1 MAVCGYCRI
10 IWWVT
15 FGNKTGNMKLK
26 INRNAGFTL
35 VEIMIVVAIIG
46 MLAAIA
52 IPNFVKNRNTAQAN
66 SCIINMKQIDSA
78 IDQFAVE
85 NNRRDSDAFTE
96 ADIKEYIKG
105 KEMPLCPAG
114 NVAYRLGATVGAS
127 GRVTCENEN
136 STPKHKIRP

>member
-1 MAVCGYCRI
+1 
-10 IWWVT
+10 
-15 FGNKTGNMKLK
+15 MKM
-26 INRNAGFTL
+26 RTTRAAGFTL

-52 IPNFVKNRNTAQAN
+52 IPNFVKNKNTAQAN

-78 IDQFAVE
+78 IDQFSVE
-85 NNRRDSDAFTE
+85 NNKRDSDPFTE

-114 NVAYRLGATVGAS
+114 NVAYRLGGTIGAT
-127 GRVTCENEN
+127 GRVTCENE
-136 STPKHKIRP
+136 SSKPPHKIKN

>member
-1 MAVCGYCRI
+1 
-10 IWWVT
+10 
-15 FGNKTGNMKLK
+15 MKLRT
-26 INRNAGFTL
+26 NRAAGFTL

-52 IPNFVKNRNTAQAN
+52 IPNFVKNKNTAQAN

-78 IDQFAVE
+78 IDQFSVE
-85 NNRRDSDAFTE
+85 NNKRDSDPFTE

-114 NVAYRLGATVGAS
+114 NVAYRLGGTIGAT

-136 STPKHKIRP
+136 STPKHKIKN

>member
-1 MAVCGYCRI
+1 
-10 IWWVT
+10 
-15 FGNKTGNMKLK
+15 MKLK

-105 KEMPLCPAG
+105 KELPLCPSG

-136 STPKHKIRP
+136 STPKHKIKN